1 MVMGCLQLNKRKHL
15 LKKILSSQTSSKKK
29 IRAVQGNRK
38 AFPAEQ
44 GTKVGPSILQL

>member
-29 IRAVQGNRK
+29 IRSDRL
-38 AFPAEQ
+38 
-44 GTKVGPSILQL
+44 SQLPYIGEFY